1 MIKIINERINML
13 NMDKVRNKLASY
25 DKTKKGGK
33 KLTPEQQEK
42 SDKIKKY
49 IWKPEP
55 GKQVV
60 RIVPYQY
67 CPDFP
72 FIELKWHYDF
82 NGDKVSYLSPSSFN
96 EADPIVELA
105 NRLEKVKETW
115 LKGRK
120 MQPKIRTYVPIIV
133 RGHEEEGIKFWGF
146 GARVHEQLLAAISDP
161 DYGDI
166 TDLNN
171 GHDITVDFKTAEEL
185 KADFP
190 DTKILLKP
198 KSRPVVDTDNPKAKE
213 IMETITKKQP
223 NICDIYKPASYEEL
237 AAALEIKLEN
247 ERRGEAAGSEPRGA
261 DRTSDDPFK
270 GKSPAPEADADDNVV
285 LPSEEEIA
293 ANTPAT
299 PVAEVVAEPTT
310 PPVSP
315 TAEKAKK
322 VNLNMSAADFEEAFK
337 KVTGKK

>member
-1 MIKIINERINML
+1 MAL

-33 KLTPEQQEK
+33 KTPTEQQE
-42 SDKIKKY
+42 KIKKY

-60 RIVPYQY
+60 RIVPYQFQ
-67 CPDFP
+67 PDFP

-82 NGDKVSYLSPSSFN
+82 NGDKVSYLSPASVN
-96 EADPIVELA
+96 QPDPIVELGL
-105 NRLEKVKETW
+105 RLEKVKETW

-133 RGHEEEGIKFWGF
+133 RGKEEEGVKFWGF
-146 GARVHEQLLAAISDP
+146 GARVHEQLLSAISEP

-171 GHDITVDFKTAEEL
+171 GYDITVDFKTAEEL

-190 DTKILLKP
+190 DTKILIKP
-198 KSRPVVDTDNPKAKE
+198 KPRPVIDPEHPNAKAV
-213 IMETITKKQP
+213 MDLITKKQP
-223 NICDIYKPASYEEL
+223 NIFDIYKPATYDEL

-247 ERRGEAAGSEPRGA
+247 ERNGTAAASAPRGA
-261 DRTSDDPFK
+261 ERTSA
-270 GKSPAPEADADDNVV
+270 PAPSLKETVAEAAAEDTTDDNVQ

-293 ANTPAT
+293 AATAPA
-299 PVAEVVAEPTT
+299 PVAEVAPATAPTET
-310 PPVSP
+310 KSP
-315 TAEKAKK
+315 SAAKAKK
-322 VNLNMSAADFEEAFK
+322 VNVEDFEQAFK
-337 KVTGKK
+337 NIFPEKK